1 MRIQIAKHDELVNK
15 YVRIEKERVKIKK
28 SVKSMMSVD
37 KEIIDS
43 LKKKK
48 ENLRKKIRRWQKEE
62 LINWNWY

>member
-1 MRIQIAKHDELVNK
+1 MGIQIAKHDELVNK

-43 LKKKK
+43 LKKEK